1 MVTSR
6 EAFANSSTSTET
18 SNEINSN
25 PDILWGVLERG
36 LEDNDSE
43 ELTPLTNPKSVSD
56 TQQKQSYISILKSS
70 TRKDPN
76 FSKRFNGCESN
87 RLEVACE

>member
-6 EAFANSSTSTET
+6 EEFACSSTSTET
-18 SNEINSN
+18 PNEINSN

-36 LEDNDSE
+36 VENNDSE
-43 ELTPLTNPKSVSD
+43 ELTPLTISKSVTD
-56 TQQKQSYISILKSS
+56 MQQKQSYVSILKSS
-70 TRKDPN
+70 THKDPN
-76 FSKRFNGCESN
+76 LSIRFNGCGSN